1 MTRFDD
7 IGVGFFRG
15 VLGGSLVC
23 FSIAREG
30 VLIFS
35 RRIRARLLEGNHS
48 GDILRDNGVFSLA
61 RNGLGVFDRRI
72 RRQ

>member
-1 MTRFDD
+1 LIPKADQICEDMTRFDD

-35 RRIRARLLEGNHS
+35 RRIRAR
-48 GDILRDNGVFSLA
+48 
-61 RNGLGVFDRRI
+61 
-72 RRQ
+72 